1 MGHHIA
7 QVQNSPADT
16 HRSRIVESSGAWGS
30 VSIDEAL
37 PQLFGGYCR
46 RESPSWKRR
55 NDSNPSGSDGS
66 H

>member
-1 MGHHIA
+1 MAHHIA
-7 QVQNSPADT
+7 PIQSPAADA
-16 HRSRIVESSGAWGS
+16 HGSRIVESYVAWGS
-30 VSIDEAL
+30 VSFEEAL
-37 PQLFGGYCR
+37 PQCFGSYGC